1 MQTKQAKQHS
11 IQAFAPIGGRM
22 LWASVCFDVT
32 YSCIDWV
39 LGCFNN
45 K

>member
-1 MQTKQAKQHS
+1 MQTKQATQHS
-11 IQAFAPIGGRM
+11 IQAFAPVGGGM

-32 YSCIDWV
+32 YSCIDCF